1 MMFLGLFCNF
11 REIFCGFRMSTG
23 FLFSPRLQQSEA
35 PGRAAV
41 LWDAGSPC
49 AVCSSLLGEEQ
60 GMLRLE
66 WGCGHEVWWEV
77 VSDEAFFFPWRCR

>member
-1 MMFLGLFCNF
+1 
-11 REIFCGFRMSTG
+11 MSTG

-49 AVCSSLLGEEQ
+49 TVCSSLLGEEQ